1 MVNTVGLQETQY
13 ATVER
18 RMSLEQPVQ
27 QQLPQW
33 GHWLETPN
41 TIAVYLPPGQ
51 MTVNFKA
58 PWTLIST
65 RFQPGQGKA
74 AFNSDQF
81 LPYRSE
87 PGGFDV
93 IPQGSYYRSVEST
106 GHCLVLALK
115 QPLAEHFHGFSSAED
130 LVLTPGQVMP
140 SAKGKALGYALQRFY
155 SDRLGDSL
163 HLEALVTLALA
174 HVSRYRSSFK
184 PKRSPD
190 RLTPQQLKQ
199 AIYFIHDSIDQ
210 SLTLAQLGGI
220 LNLSAHHFAHAFK
233 ATTGLPPHR
242 YVLSCRLERA
252 KQLLKGTDEAIATIA
267 YSSGFGS
274 QSHMTTVFRKQLGT
288 TPLAYR
294 QQSRWAMTRRR

>member
-1 MVNTVGLQETQY
+1 MVNTAGLQETQY

-18 RMSLEQPVQ
+18 QMPLDQPALR
-27 QQLPQW
+27 QLPQW

-41 TIAVYLPPGQ
+41 AIAAYLPPGQ
-51 MTVNFKA
+51 MTLNFEA

-65 RFQPGQGKA
+65 RFQLGQGKA

-81 LPYRSE
+81 QPYRAE

-93 IPQGSYYRSVEST
+93 IPQGSHYRSVEST
-106 GHCLVLALK
+106 GHCVVLALK
-115 QPLAEHFHGFSSAED
+115 QPLAEYFHGSGSAED
-130 LVLTPGQVMP
+130 WELTPGQVMP
-140 SAKGKALGYALQRFY
+140 SARGNALGHALQSFY
-155 SDRLGDSL
+155 ADRLGESL

-174 HVSRYRSSFK
+174 HVSRYQSSFQ

-190 RLTPQQLKQ
+190 RLNPKQLRR
-199 AIYFIHDSIDQ
+199 AIAFIHDSIDQ
-210 SLTLAQLGGI
+210 PLTLTQLGGV
-220 LNLSAHHFAHAFK
+220 LNISAYHFAHAFK

-242 YVLSCRLERA
+242 YVLNCRLERA
-252 KQLLKGTDEAIATIA
+252 KQLLQKTDEAIATIA

-274 QSHMTTVFRKQLGT
+274 QSHMTAVFRRHLDT

-294 QQSRWAMTRRR
+294 QQSR